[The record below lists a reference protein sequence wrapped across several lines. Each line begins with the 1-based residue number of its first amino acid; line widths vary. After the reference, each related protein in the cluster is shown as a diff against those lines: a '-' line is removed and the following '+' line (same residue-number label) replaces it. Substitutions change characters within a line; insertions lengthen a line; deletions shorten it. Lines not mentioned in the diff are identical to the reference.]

1 MKTAV
6 KMAIVAV
13 AFTLVGA
20 GCGGS
25 SSSAPAA
32 PAAAKAGKDVVS
44 AKLTAGGF
52 TSVLKDKTANVQQ
65 QMSDIGDAV
74 TAATEFKLNGSSVIV
89 SVADVKD
96 GRNGIVQ
103 AKLYAQIIA
112 AKAAGYE
119 GKIVL
124 SVNPTSVVAMLWKTA
139 DAAVSVKVED
149 ALRK

>member
-6 KMAIVAV
+6 KCAIAAV

-25 SSSAPAA
+25 SAAPAA

-44 AKLTAGGF
+44 AKLAAGGF
-52 TSVLKDKTANVQQ
+52 TATTADKTEKIKQ

-74 TAATEFKLNGSSVIV
+74 AAATEFKLNNSSIIL
-89 SVADVKD
+89 SVVDVKD
-96 GRNGIVQ
+96 GRNGIVS
-103 AKLYAQIIA
+103 AKMFSSVSA

-119 GKIVL
+119 GKMVL
-124 SVNPTSVVAMLWKTA
+124 KVNATSEVAMLWKVA
-139 DAAVSVKVED
+139 DAAIAVKVED

>member
-6 KMAIVAV
+6 KCAIAAV

-20 GCGGS
+20 GCSGS
-25 SSSAPAA
+25 TAAPAA
-32 PAAAKAGKDVVS
+32 PAAAKAGKDLVS
-44 AKLTAGGF
+44 AKLAAGGF
-52 TSVLKDKTANVQQ
+52 TSVSKDKTESVKQ
-65 QMSDIGDAV
+65 QMSDISDAV
-74 TAATEFKLNGSSVIV
+74 AAATEFKLNGSSVIV
-89 SVADVKD
+89 SVVDVKD

-103 AKLYAQIIA
+103 AKIFSQFAV

-119 GKIVL
+119 AKIVL
-124 SVNPTSVVAMLWKTA
+124 SVNPTSVVSMLWKAA